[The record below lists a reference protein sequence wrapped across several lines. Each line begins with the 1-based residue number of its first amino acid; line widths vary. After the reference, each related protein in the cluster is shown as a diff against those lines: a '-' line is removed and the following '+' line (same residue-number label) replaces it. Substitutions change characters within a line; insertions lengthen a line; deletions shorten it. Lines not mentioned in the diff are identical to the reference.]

1 MLHLSQ
7 YLRKKKFNVSH
18 QAHAEVS
25 SETDCVAQQ
34 PTPILNS
41 VSLGASIMT
50 EYSAATKINWLNTV
64 FLLSTPLLALAGVI
78 LHWSLL
84 SAPGLTEFIVFIAFY
99 FACGLS
105 ITVGYHRLF
114 SHRSHD
120 ASWPLVLFYSIF
132 GAGAF
137 QNSILEWCSD
147 HRNHHKSTDTENDPY
162 SASKGFWY
170 SHMGWVM
177 IEEENFQNDFSNV
190 KDLQSSKIIM
200 WQHRNIFLIGA
211 ISGIILPAL
220 IGFLIGGIATGVGCL
235 VWGGLVRTVFVH
247 HGTFLINSAAH
258 IWGTQPYSEENS
270 SRDSFWL
277 AFLTF
282 GEGYHNF
289 HHTFQADYR
298 NGHKW
303 YHVDPSKWWI
313 TSFNLL
319 GLKSNLK
326 STPKHSIEAAKID
339 IKSKK
344 AFSKLE
350 SRNIDT
356 EEFQS
361 QIDEHKS
368 SMRSSLYEIHKLKRE
383 LKNSVAS
390 SKKAVKD
397 KIIELKKNYAEL
409 KAELKAVFKEMNR
422 QYKAFAR
429 AV

>member
-1 MLHLSQ
+1 
-7 YLRKKKFNVSH
+7 
-18 QAHAEVS
+18 
-25 SETDCVAQQ
+25 
-34 PTPILNS
+34 
-41 VSLGASIMT
+41 MT
-50 EYSAATKINWLNTV
+50 EYSAATRINWLNTV

-114 SHRSHD
+114 SHRSHE
-120 ASWPLVLFYSIF
+120 ASWPLVLFYAIF

-137 QNSILEWCSD
+137 QNSIIEWCSD

-162 SASKGFWY
+162 SAAKGFWY

-177 IEEENFQNDFSNV
+177 IDEKNFQNDFSNV

-220 IGFLIGGIATGVGCL
+220 VGFLIGGISTGVGCL

-258 IWGTQPYSEENS
+258 IWGTHPYSEENS

-361 QIDEHKS
+361 RIDEHKS

>member
-1 MLHLSQ
+1 
-7 YLRKKKFNVSH
+7 
-18 QAHAEVS
+18 
-25 SETDCVAQQ
+25 
-34 PTPILNS
+34 
-41 VSLGASIMT
+41 MT
-50 EYSAATKINWLNTV
+50 EYSAATRINWLNTV
-64 FLLSTPLLALAGVI
+64 FLLITPLLALAGVI

-84 SAPGLTEFIVFIAFY
+84 SPPGLTEFLVFLSFY

-120 ASWPLVLFYSIF
+120 ASWPLVLFYAIF

-137 QNSILEWCSD
+137 QNSIIEWCSD

-162 SASKGFWY
+162 SAAKGFWY

-220 IGFLIGGIATGVGCL
+220 IGFLIGGIATGIGCL

-258 IWGTQPYSEENS
+258 IWGTQPYSEDNS

-313 TSFNLL
+313 TSFNFL

-339 IKSKK
+339 MKSKK

>member
-1 MLHLSQ
+1 
-7 YLRKKKFNVSH
+7 
-18 QAHAEVS
+18 
-25 SETDCVAQQ
+25 
-34 PTPILNS
+34 
-41 VSLGASIMT
+41 MT

-78 LHWSLL
+78 LHWNLL
-84 SAPGLTEFIVFIAFY
+84 SAPGLTEFLVFIVFY

-120 ASWPLVLFYSIF
+120 ASWPLVLIYSIF

-177 IEEENFQNDFSNV
+177 IEEENFQKDFSNV

-383 LKNSVAS
+383 LKNCVAS
-390 SKKAVKD
+390 SKKAVKE
-397 KIIELKKNYAEL
+397 KIIELKKNYADL

-422 QYKAFAR
+422 QYKTFAR

>member
-1 MLHLSQ
+1 MTDT
-7 YLRKKKFNVSH
+7 
-18 QAHAEVS
+18 
-25 SETDCVAQQ
+25 SEIRVNWV
-34 PTPILNS
+34 NS
-41 VSLGASIMT
+41 I
-50 EYSAATKINWLNTV
+50 
-64 FLLSTPLLALAGVI
+64 FLIATPLLALSGI
-78 LHWSLL
+78 FIHWSYFGH
-84 SAPGLTEFIVFIAFY
+84 PGWIEFFVFISLY

-114 SHRSHD
+114 SHRSHK

-147 HRNHHKSTDTENDPY
+147 HRRHHKMTDSEEDPY
-162 SASKGFWY
+162 SASRGFWY
-170 SHMGWVM
+170 SHMGWIL
-177 IEEENFQNDFSNV
+177 IEEDKFANDFSNV
-190 KDLQSSKIIM
+190 KDLQQSRIIM

-211 ISGIILPAL
+211 ISGFLLPTS
-220 IGFLIGGIATGVGCL
+220 IGWLFGGIAGAVGCF
-235 VWGGLVRTVFVH
+235 VWGGLARVVFVH

-313 TSFNLL
+313 KSFNII

-326 STPKHSIEAAKID
+326 STPKHSIEVAKLNMKFKKSSD
-339 IKSKK
+339 KLKSKNISTS
-344 AFSKLE
+344 AFE
-350 SRNIDT
+350 SRISACRD
-356 EEFQS
+356 
-361 QIDEHKS
+361 KL
-368 SMRSSLYEIHKLKRE
+368 RSSLYEIQRKKKQLKKKAYESKEAMKSSILE
-383 LKNSVAS
+383 LKESIKKIRTDMKQIFRDMKIEYKSLS
-390 SKKAVKD
+390 SA
-397 KIIELKKNYAEL
+397 A
-409 KAELKAVFKEMNR
+409 
-422 QYKAFAR
+422 
-429 AV
+429 

>member
-1 MLHLSQ
+1 
-7 YLRKKKFNVSH
+7 
-18 QAHAEVS
+18 
-25 SETDCVAQQ
+25 
-34 PTPILNS
+34 
-41 VSLGASIMT
+41 MT
-50 EYSAATKINWLNTV
+50 EYSAATRINWLNTV

-114 SHRSHD
+114 SHRSHE
-120 ASWPLVLFYSIF
+120 ASWPLVLFYAIF

-137 QNSILEWCSD
+137 QNSIIEWCSD

-162 SASKGFWY
+162 SAAKGFWY

-177 IEEENFQNDFSNV
+177 IDEENFQNDFSNV

-220 IGFLIGGIATGVGCL
+220 VGFLIGGISTGVGCL

-313 TSFNLL
+313 TGFNLL

-409 KAELKAVFKEMNR
+409 KAELKAIFKEMNR
-422 QYKAFAR
+422 QYKTFAR